1 MMMIPKKLTTS
12 FAIFVGVLF
21 VFGIMIFMGPEY
33 RKHGAYERRLE
44 DLRMER
50 AREENRLQDLRVR
63 QQRFQ
68 SDSDYVR
75 KTAHELGMVEPHEV
89 IFRFHDD
96 SSRATNRA
104 LNRAPNRATNR

>member
-1 MMMIPKKLTTS
+1 MPLPKQLSTPLIV
-12 FAIFVGVLF
+12 FIGVSF
-21 VFGIMIFMGPEY
+21 VFGAIVFMGPEY
-33 RKHGAYERRLE
+33 RKHTQHERRLE

-50 AREENRLQDLRVR
+50 AREEARLQELRVR

-68 SDSDYVR
+68 TDRDYVR

-96 SSRATNRA
+96 SSRTPRRHGN
-104 LNRAPNRATNR
+104 